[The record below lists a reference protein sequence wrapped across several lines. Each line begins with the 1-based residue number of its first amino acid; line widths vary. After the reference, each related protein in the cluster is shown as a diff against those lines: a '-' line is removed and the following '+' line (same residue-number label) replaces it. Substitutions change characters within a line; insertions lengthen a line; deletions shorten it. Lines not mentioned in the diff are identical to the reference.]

1 MVATISR
8 DELKEK
14 IERGNKFVLV
24 ETLPRTA
31 YDHAHLP
38 GAINLPPDVVEQL
51 APALLPDKSAEIVVY
66 CTSPTWHAS
75 DKAARELAAMGYT
88 NVRDYAEGKSDWIAA
103 GLPTESAHKH

>member
-14 IERGNKFVLV
+14 IERGDKLALV
-24 ETLPRTA
+24 ETLPRTT
-31 YDHAHLP
+31 YEHAHLP

-66 CTSPTWHAS
+66 CSSPT
-75 DKAARELAAMGYT
+75 
-88 NVRDYAEGKSDWIAA
+88 
-103 GLPTESAHKH
+103 